1 MNAATAHT
9 TESDTMSNGKHLDI
23 SPRTFVDRCSALGF
37 ERKLTHDGDAFIH
50 HGERIIVAPVRTEL
64 GSIDRWHTVRRLEES
79 LHTHRARRRGQ
90 RAITLVALVML
101 ALFVGMAWPLLV
113 RAETKQ
119 GAIERAYD
127 DVESVA
133 PLATCSRYYVLMPR
147 ETATFECFH
156 NLVGI
161 TPMERLR
168 SGNGVVLIS
177 PARSFSKPPG
187 VLVTITNTSDTKQSG
202 TATVEFW

>member
-1 MNAATAHT
+1 MNAAIAL
-9 TESDTMSNGKHLDI
+9 ESQPHVMSNGRHHDI
-23 SPRTFVDRCSALGF
+23 SPRQFADRYSALGF
-37 ERKLTHDGDAFIH
+37 ERKATHDGTAFVNH
-50 HGERIIVAPVRTEL
+50 SERIVVAPVLTEC
-64 GSIDRWHTVRRLEES
+64 GSIDRWHTIRRLEDT
-79 LHTHRARRRGQ
+79 LVVHRARRRGQ
-90 RAITLVALVML
+90 RAITIVALVML

-177 PARSFSKPPG
+177 PARSFNKPPG
-187 VLVTITNTSDTKQSG
+187 VLVTITNTSDAKQSG